1 MMSDL
6 NFEQMDAAD
15 VEDVE
20 IVSPGPIDRSVLT
33 QQRQHRSN
41 DICEGEVKTVKYL
54 VSTPAKFISSLN
66 YKKYLRICVVI
77 GPNDVTIMCSG

>member
-1 MMSDL
+1 MMSHL

-33 QQRQHRSN
+33 Q
-41 DICEGEVKTVKYL
+41 
-54 VSTPAKFISSLN
+54 
-66 YKKYLRICVVI
+66 
-77 GPNDVTIMCSG
+77 